1 MTITEKKGSSAEMGL
16 HDVNDLAVVV
26 LGEGVGSAVL
36 AEGKGF
42 ADVSAFRRGL
52 RPPLPPAALVA
63 RGTTKPGCGK
73 AQPRGSVLM
82 QV

>member
-1 MTITEKKGSSAEMGL
+1 
-16 HDVNDLAVVV
+16 VV

-52 RPPLPPAALVA
+52 RPPCPRLRSSHEGRPSRAV
-63 RGTTKPGCGK
+63 G
-73 AQPRGSVLM
+73 QPSLGGPCWCRC
-82 QV
+82 